1 MWPQAQEAWG
11 IDQLCGELQAGIVS
25 GIHAIAMHSI
35 WETHRMEENLVFLL
49 IDTRN
54 AFNEIDRTVML
65 WVTHHEWQS
74 GARFCFNCYQHH
86 ELLVNH
92 GAIGKSVV
100 IAIQEGVTQGDDE

>member
-1 MWPQAQEAWG
+1 
-11 IDQLCGELQAGIVS
+11 
-25 GIHAIAMHSI
+25 
-35 WETHRMEENLVFLL
+35 MEENLVFLL

-65 WVTHHEWQS
+65 WVIHHEWQS
-74 GARFCFNCYQHH
+74 GARCCFNCYQHH

-100 IAIQEGVTQGDDE
+100 IAIQEGVTQGDPLSTICCGIGSLPLVACSRVNAPLQSSNGLQMMNELP